1 MLPLTFENSYHGK
14 DYTRDFGFTAKK
26 KKLAYKPGMNWE
38 KQEVIRW
45 KIKWL
50 SETL

>member
-1 MLPLTFENSYHGK
+1 MERIIPEILVSQP
-14 DYTRDFGFTAKK
+14 
-26 KKLAYKPGMNWE
+26 KKLAYKPDMNWE

-50 SETL
+50 SETLIRIQF